1 MLSILLAAEPVA
13 SEAAAEAVT
22 TIGLLD
28 SFIPIAMLV
37 AVMGLFYFIS
47 IRPQRKKEKELRKA
61 VDAIAVGDKI
71 VTIGGITG
79 TVANIKEDE
88 VTITTSIA
96 HSMITFKKSAIS
108 TIIKRESAD

>member
-13 SEAAAEAVT
+13 SEAAAEAVPT
-22 TIGLLD
+22 MGLLD

>member
-1 MLSILLAAEPVA
+1 MINFLLAAEPA
-13 SEAAAEAVT
+13 ATEAT
-22 TIGLLD
+22 GGSLPSMGLLD
-28 SFIPIAMLV
+28 TLVPILMLI
-37 AVMGLFYFIS
+37 AVFGLMYFVS

-61 VDAIAVGDKI
+61 VDAIAVGDKV

-88 VTITTSIA
+88 ITITTSIA
-96 HSMITFKKSAIS
+96 HSMITFKKTAIS